1 MAVGIQ
7 KPIKYIAELFRVMEY
22 DPRTALADDDVFSRT
37 HHVFYFSVAKYPT
50 ADNYWLD
57 WGGWFDNPIIRT
69 SYGLQIFLNV
79 FLTEVFNTTNL
90 LSIVNS
96 FYVDVANNKVYMHL
110 PINPFRYFAENAA
123 VYDNT
128 GSTFSTAPK
137 DDINLSDT
145 RYGVVRA
152 EPRMQIPKLNNKLSD
167 VISGISVY
175 NSFKITVDNSD
186 GKYDAMDITKY
197 FNTPLQISKTT
208 EDAQTIEE
216 FNRIR
221 NGIVNDIEVDFKQI
235 IISATDQF
243 YQMKKEYCKPMTEE
257 LFPFIPEGNLNT
269 LMPVGWGSLKRIELI
284 EINKDTNDPALW
296 IDYIALDPAYMV
308 AVHAVYDQDG
318 NSLSFTFDATT
329 KIIRVTE
336 LDDEGEV
343 IEAVSADIDGLANN
357 SIGEIIIHALVHN
370 ENIPYEVGIWDID
383 ETQRYLDICPTLS
396 FYFDGGTTKDLIEA
410 VLKNDMAYLIQK
422 NNGLLT
428 LRRWGLDYDTHTI
441 ESWLVTK
448 EPKKDF
454 KDAAKYYCST
464 VKILHDKYHADDEFK
479 KTYLY
484 DYYEAT
490 IFEKYRKSFTAEIEC
505 DIDNMTDIESLAE
518 RMIQRF
524 GQIRETIKIGVGYD
538 TCAINLLDKI
548 IFDCTINDREF
559 SKYYTWIVKEADP
572 GQDEIVIEGDEIFYF
587 LTFDNLPAAIENDD
601 YLVMTSKEL

>member
-1 MAVGIQ
+1 MPTAIR
-7 KPIKYIAELFRVMEY
+7 KPAKYIAELFRIIKY
-22 DPRTALADDDVFSRT
+22 DPRTALADDDVFSRV
-37 HHVFYFSVAKYPT
+37 HHIFYFSVAKHP
-50 ADNYWLD
+50 ASDNYWLA
-57 WGGWFDNPIIRT
+57 WGGWFDNPIIAT
-69 SYGLQIFLNV
+69 SYGLQIFMDV

-96 FYVDVANNKVYMHL
+96 FYVDVPNSKVYIHL
-110 PINPFRYFAENAA
+110 PRNPFRYFQEYSA

-137 DDINLSDT
+137 SDINLSDI

-152 EPRMQIPKLNNKLSD
+152 EPRMDVPKLNNKLSD
-167 VISGISVY
+167 TISGISVY
-175 NSFKITVDNSD
+175 NAFKIKINNAD
-186 GKYDAMDITKY
+186 GKYDGMNITEY

-208 EDAQTIEE
+208 EDAETIEQ
-216 FNRIR
+216 FNRVR
-221 NGIVNDIEVDFKQI
+221 NGIVNDIEIDFQSI

-243 YQMKKEYCKPMTEE
+243 YQMKKEYCRPITTD
-257 LFPFIPEGNLNT
+257 LFPFVDEGNINN
-269 LMPVGWGSLKRIELI
+269 LMPIGFGRLYRVELI
-284 EINKDTNDPALW
+284 EVNKDVSDPAEW
-296 IDYIALDPAYMV
+296 IDYIALDPLYMV
-308 AVHAVYDQDG
+308 AVHTVYDQDG
-318 NSLSFTFDATT
+318 NSLSFSFDATT

-336 LDDEGEV
+336 LDDDGEV
-343 IEAVSADIDGLANN
+343 IEGVSADIDGLPNN
-357 SIGEIIIHALVHN
+357 SIGEIIIHALIHN
-370 ENIPYEVGIWDID
+370 ENIPYEVGIWDVD

-538 TCAINLLDKI
+538 TYAINLLDKVTFI
-548 IFDCTINDREF
+548 CNINNRDF
-559 SKYYTWIVKEADP
+559 SSYATWIVKEADP
-572 GQDEIVIEGDEIFYF
+572 GQDEIVIEGDDIAYYI
-587 LTFDNLPAAIENDD
+587 TFDGKIALVDNK
-601 YLVMTSKEL
+601 YLITIKKEE